1 MTEGI
6 EKREKW
12 PANEERNI
20 TGGDEGWRTGRKR
33 YDGEKEGDGPRL
45 MNLLLWERV
54 IFIE

>member
-12 PANEERNI
+12 PANKERNI
-20 TGGDEGWRTGRKR
+20 TGGDEGWRVGRER
-33 YDGEKEGDGPRL
+33 YDGEKEGDGAR
-45 MNLLLWERV
+45 LLLSARV

>member
-12 PANEERNI
+12 PANKERNI
-20 TGGDEGWRTGRKR
+20 TGGDEGWRVGRER
-33 YDGEKEGDGPRL
+33 YDGEKEGDGARL
-45 MNLLLWERV
+45 MNLLLWARV